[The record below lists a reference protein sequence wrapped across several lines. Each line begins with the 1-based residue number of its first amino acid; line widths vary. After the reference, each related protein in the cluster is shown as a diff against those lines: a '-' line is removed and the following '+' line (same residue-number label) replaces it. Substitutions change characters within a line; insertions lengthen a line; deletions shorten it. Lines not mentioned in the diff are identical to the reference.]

1 MESIAED
8 AVRLRILCQTPTVI
22 DARLEAPL
30 AHERRRDLRPP
41 MPAEDGAG
49 AGLAPRDAQRPSL
62 ALCHN
67 TNPAGERQERRQ
79 GPLGRR

>member
-8 AVRLRILCQTPTVI
+8 AVRLRILCQTPSVA
-22 DARLEAPL
+22 DARLEAAL
-30 AHERRRDLRPP
+30 AHERRRDFRPP

-62 ALCHN
+62 ALCH